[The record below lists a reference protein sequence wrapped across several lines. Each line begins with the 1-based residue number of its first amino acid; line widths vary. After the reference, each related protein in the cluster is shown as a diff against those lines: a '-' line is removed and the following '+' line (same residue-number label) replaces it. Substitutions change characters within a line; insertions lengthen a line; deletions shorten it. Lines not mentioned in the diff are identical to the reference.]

1 MGNLSE
7 GGKYRGRQTL
17 GWKPEIDPDTESS
30 REPDAKM
37 KNILSEFQHFAFYL
51 WRPGGWPLLRMGWD
65 EWMRVKSCVG
75 MNICIKSSSP
85 DPSRA
90 VLTNVPSAAWR
101 A

>member
-1 MGNLSE
+1 MREGSIEGGRLWDGNL
-7 GGKYRGRQTL
+7 KLIPTL
-17 GWKPEIDPDTESS
+17 LEYS
-30 REPDAKM
+30 RESGCDAKM
-37 KNILSEFQHFAFYL
+37 ENILSEFQHFAFYL

>member
-1 MGNLSE
+1 MREGSIEGDRLWDGNLKLILTPRVVE
-7 GGKYRGRQTL
+7 NRA
-17 GWKPEIDPDTESS
+17 
-30 REPDAKM
+30 DAKM
-37 KNILSEFQHFAFYL
+37 ENILSEFQHFAFYL